1 MKVSV
6 LGEGT
11 PEVAVVAGVHGDEPC
26 GVHAVETLLER
37 DPDVERPVKFVIAN
51 EEAVERGVRYVEA
64 DLNRSF
70 PGYPDGETHE
80 KRLAYDLAHELTGCR
95 VLALHSTQSHDEPF
109 AVVDG
114 VDDLVRDICPQLPI
128 TAIVETGRYVE
139 GRVFN
144 SVPQT
149 IEVECGLQG
158 SEDAKRNAVHLT
170 ESFLTA
176 TGVLPGTIPPR
187 RVPIYRLTERVPKA
201 AAEEY
206 EVFVPNFHRVE
217 SGEAFAA
224 VDGESQVAA
233 DDFYPV
239 LLSAYGYED
248 VFGYSAEKVGMVGQL
263 SSR

>member
-1 MKVSV
+1 MKVTV
-6 LGEGT
+6 LGDGE

-26 GVHAVETLLER
+26 GVHAVETLLDR
-37 DPDVERPVKFVIAN
+37 SPNLDRAVKFVVAN
-51 EEAVERGVRYVEA
+51 EAAVERCVRYVEE
-64 DLNRSF
+64 DLNRAF
-70 PGYPDGETHE
+70 PGYPDGDTHE

-114 VDDLVRDICPQLPI
+114 VDDVVREVCPGLPLA
-128 TAIVETGRYVE
+128 AIVETGRYVE
-139 GRVFN
+139 GRIFN

-176 TGVLPGTIPPR
+176 VGALPGTIPPR
-187 RVPIYRLTERVPKA
+187 RVPIYRLTDRVPKVA
-201 AAEEY
+201 ADEY
-206 EVFVPNFHRVE
+206 EVFAANFERVE

-224 VDGESQVAA
+224 VDGESRVAEEE
-233 DDFYPV
+233 FYPV

-248 VFGYSAEKVGMVGQL
+248 VFGYAAEKVGTVGQT